1 MHSWRVLILPFIDA
15 GALYDRYDFSEPWDG
30 ANNRQLV
37 GQMPNSYILPG
48 EPPDGTGITNYLAVV
63 GEKTAWPGNVG
74 QRLDDIAARDGTIFI
89 VENRG
94 ANICWMEPSDLQ
106 FSKMSFD
113 LTADAPN
120 GLSSRF
126 KRIGVAMVDGS
137 LRGLARE
144 TSPDTVRALLTGA
157 PTEPGSE
164 ESMVEWENSRDM
176 EEL

>member
-1 MHSWRVLILPFIDA
+1 
-15 GALYDRYDFSEPWDG
+15 
-30 ANNRQLV
+30 
-37 GQMPNSYILPG
+37 
-48 EPPDGTGITNYLAVV
+48 
-63 GEKTAWPGNVG
+63 
-74 QRLDDIAARDGTIFI
+74 
-89 VENRG
+89 
-94 ANICWMEPSDLQ
+94 
-106 FSKMSFD
+106 MSFD
-113 LTADAPN
+113 LAADAPN